1 MHKKFARITASDQPL
16 EVNKYQ
22 VMHVES
28 WETNMRSA
36 GSSAQV
42 VGSNPAGPTTRLT
55 DPTGAKIFRTL
66 WELRKGGQSE
76 DTLKAKGHR
85 LRYLAKHVNLDDPEA
100 VKGYIASR
108 SNWSNSYK
116 QGVAYAYNSY
126 AKANGLQWALPRF
139 RIEDKLPRIPTEE
152 RINQV
157 IVKARGKYVLV
168 FSILRDTGMRPI
180 ELERTRTRDIDLE
193 KGIITV
199 RTAKGGAARNVQ
211 VRKQTLALL
220 KAYLGKHNFG
230 LDDKP
235 FPKRRKM
242 TGRWVRLRNTVA
254 EKLADPAF
262 RTIRL
267 YDLRH
272 FAATMMYHRT
282 RDILHTQR
290 MLGHRNLKSTLRYVQ
305 LIGFEDD
312 DYTSAVARTLKEAR
326 QLIEAGF
333 EYVTEVEGAKVFRK
347 RK

>member
-1 MHKKFARITASDQPL
+1 MHETQQSRNVLFR
-16 EVNKYQ
+16 
-22 VMHVES
+22 VE
-28 WETNMRSA
+28 
-36 GSSAQV
+36 V
-42 VGSNPAGPTTRLT
+42 VGSNPAGPTTR
-55 DPTGAKIFRTL
+55 PTGPTKARIFKTL
-66 WELRKGGQSE
+66 WTLKKNGQSE

-85 LRYLAKHVNLDDPEA
+85 LRFLAKHVNLDDPEA
-100 VKGYIASR
+100 VKGYIVTQSR
-108 SNWSNSYK
+108 WSNAYK

-126 AKANGLQWALPRF
+126 AKANGLQWTLPRF

-157 IVKARGKYVLV
+157 IVRARGKYVLV

-193 KGIITV
+193 RGTITV
-199 RTAKGGAARNVQ
+199 RTAKGGIGRVVQ
-211 VRKQTLALL
+211 VRRRTLALL
-220 KAYLGKHNFG
+220 KEYLGKHNFG
-230 LDDKP
+230 LNDQP

-254 EKLADPAF
+254 EKLMDPAF

-272 FAATMMYHRT
+272 FAATMMYHKT
-282 RDILHTQR
+282 RDILYTQR

-305 LIGFEDD
+305 LIGFEED

-333 EYVTEVEGAKVFRK
+333 EYVTEVEGARVFRK